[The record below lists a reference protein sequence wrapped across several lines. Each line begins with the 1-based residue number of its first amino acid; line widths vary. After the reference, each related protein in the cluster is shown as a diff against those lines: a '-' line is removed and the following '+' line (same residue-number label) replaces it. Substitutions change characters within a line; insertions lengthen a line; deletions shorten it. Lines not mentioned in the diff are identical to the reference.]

1 MAKSNFDNLPNMEYL
16 WSDRKRHLG
25 MPLSFTRYKLSE
37 DRLFCETGLLNTKG
51 EEVLLYRVRDLSL
64 SIRLFQ
70 RVFGV
75 GTVCVTSSDVSMP
88 HLDLK
93 NVKHPRE
100 VKELIHQNVENA
112 KERRRMRS
120 MEIMGGGGADLDHG
134 ELDGEPDPDDFDV

>member
-1 MAKSNFDNLPNMEYL
+1 MAKSKFDNLPNMEYL
-16 WSDRKRHLG
+16 WNDRKRFLG

-37 DRLFCETGLLNTKG
+37 DRLFCETGLLNTKA

-64 SIRLFQ
+64 SIRLTQ
-70 RVFGV
+70 RIFGV

-100 VKELIHQNVENA
+100 VKELIHRNVESA
-112 KERRRMRS
+112 KERRRMHS
-120 MEIMGGGGADLDHG
+120 MEIMGSGDADLG
-134 ELDGEPDPDDFDV
+134 ELDLDEFHE

>member
-1 MAKSNFDNLPNMEYL
+1 MAKSKFDNLPNMEYL
-16 WSDRKRHLG
+16 WHDRKRFLG
-25 MPLSFTRYKLSE
+25 MPLSLTRYKLSE
-37 DRLFCETGLLNTKG
+37 DRLFCETGLLNTKA

-64 SIRLFQ
+64 SIRLTQ

-100 VKELIHQNVENA
+100 VKELIHRNVESA
-112 KERRRMRS
+112 KERRRMHS
-120 MEIMGGGGADLDHG
+120 MEIMGNSDADLGD
-134 ELDGEPDPDDFDV
+134 LDLDDIHE